1 MYPTDRVILKEQQ
14 INLLC
19 DKIGMAQGLG
29 FEPRR
34 GKAPWDLKLYTTKER

>member
-1 MYPTDRVILKEQQ
+1 
-14 INLLC
+14 
-19 DKIGMAQGLG
+19 MAQGLG